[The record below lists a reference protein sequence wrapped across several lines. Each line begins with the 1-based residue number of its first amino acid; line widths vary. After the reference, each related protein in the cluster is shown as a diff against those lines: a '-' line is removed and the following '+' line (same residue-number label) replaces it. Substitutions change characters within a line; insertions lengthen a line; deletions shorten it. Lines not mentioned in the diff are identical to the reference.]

1 MWVTLTKIFGVSG
14 GHHIVSRAEAEQAQ
28 LEHQWQDPK
37 LPERQWALVS
47 QQLAEMRT
55 SGQLPQM
62 MQVLVDQLKS
72 VSQPGMTVLET
83 GCSSGYYSEIFQM
96 AGLDVQYSG
105 SDYSE
110 AFINL
115 AKQHYPQLAFQVG
128 DAAKLPYQDR
138 EFDIVISGGV
148 ILHML
153 QYAQAIHEAARVSKR
168 YVVFSRTPMLHTHA
182 TTYTIKQAYGVKSI
196 EVLFNEAELFQHFRA
211 AGLRV
216 LALNTVG
223 RGAKL
228 FNLVR
233 PVYVKTYLCE
243 RI

>member
-1 MWVTLTKIFGVSG
+1 MWVTLTKLFGVSG
-14 GHHIVSRAEAEQAQ
+14 GHHIVSRTEAEQAQ
-28 LEHQWQDPK
+28 LEQQWQDPK

-47 QQLAEMRT
+47 QQLADMRA
-55 SGQLPQM
+55 SGKLPHM

-72 VSQPGMTVLET
+72 VSQSGTTVLET
-83 GCSSGYYSEIFQM
+83 GCSSGYYSEIFQL
-96 AGLDVQYSG
+96 AGLNVQYSG
-105 SDYSE
+105 SDYSQ
-110 AFINL
+110 AFIDL
-115 AKQHYPQLAFQVG
+115 AKQHYPNLPFTVG
-128 DAAKLPYQDR
+128 DAAKLPYQDQ
-138 EFDIVISGGV
+138 EFDVVISGGV

-153 QYAQAIHEAARVSKR
+153 QYVQAIHEAARVSKR
-168 YVVFSRTPMLHTHA
+168 YVIFSRTPMLHTHA

-196 EVLFNEAELFQHFRA
+196 ELLFNEAELFEHFRA

-216 LALNTVG
+216 VAVDTIG